1 MSHQVNYFLTLS
13 DFQAL
18 FERIKKA
25 GPVLILSC
33 ESPSSSPLVV
43 TERDLMGDPKT
54 LFFKLVRPED
64 LPLVI
69 CRHVSTQGYWVVDVH
84 KSPVMEIG
92 RCYSDDKILRC
103 NRLYYTDGDY
113 DANDAWVERS
123 DEFKK
128 WAKAV
133 FRAAKK
139 GMTCLKHVY
148 SGWYI
153 GSEAQQWVETRGIK
167 LVQM

>member
-13 DFQAL
+13 DFQAV

-25 GPVLILSC
+25 GPVLVLSSR
-33 ESPSSSPLVV
+33 SPSSSPLVV
-43 TERDLMGDPKT
+43 TEQDLMGGT
-54 LFFKLVRPED
+54 RSLFFKLVRPED

-69 CRHVSTQGYWVVDVH
+69 TEHVPTQGYWVVDEQ
-84 KSPVMEIG
+84 KSPVIEFG
-92 RCYSDDKILRC
+92 RCYFDDKILRR

-113 DANDAWVERS
+113 DATGAWIEKS
-123 DEFKK
+123 DEFKT

-133 FRAAKK
+133 FRATKK
-139 GMTCLKHVY
+139 GLTCLKHVY

>member
-1 MSHQVNYFLTLS
+1 MSHQVNYFLTPS
-13 DFQAL
+13 DMQAV

-25 GPVLILSC
+25 GPVLVLSWR
-33 ESPSSSPLVV
+33 SPSPSPLVV
-43 TERDLMGDPKT
+43 HEQDLMSETKW
-54 LFFKLVRPED
+54 FSFHLVRPDD
-64 LPLVI
+64 LPLVV
-69 CRHVSTQGYWVVDVH
+69 CRHVPTQGYWVVDEQ
-84 KSPVMEIG
+84 KSSVIEFG
-92 RCYSDDKILRC
+92 GCYFDDKILR
-103 NRLYYTDGDY
+103 RDRMYYTDGDY
-113 DANDAWVERS
+113 DANGTWVEKS

-153 GSEAQQWVETRGIK
+153 GPEAQQWVETRGIK